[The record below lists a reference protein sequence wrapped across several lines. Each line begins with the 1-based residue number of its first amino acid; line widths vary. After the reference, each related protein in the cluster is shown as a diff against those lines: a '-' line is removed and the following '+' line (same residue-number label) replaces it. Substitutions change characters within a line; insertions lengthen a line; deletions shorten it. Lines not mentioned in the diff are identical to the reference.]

1 MIQHSGDLPTIGNT
15 NRNFQKKKKKESWK
29 CKKKKLPNKTNMKS
43 LHLMH
48 EHIYTM
54 L

>member
-15 NRNFQKKKKKESWK
+15 NRNFQKKGKLEMQE
-29 CKKKKLPNKTNMKS
+29 KKLPNKTNMKS

>member
-15 NRNFQKKKKKESWK
+15 NRNFQKKKRKAGNAR
-29 CKKKKLPNKTNMKS
+29 KKKLPNKTNMKS

>member
-1 MIQHSGDLPTIGNT
+1 MIQHSRIIKKK
-15 NRNFQKKKKKESWK
+15 RKKKKKIKKKKKKESWK

>member
-15 NRNFQKKKKKESWK
+15 NRNFQKKKKRKAGNAR
-29 CKKKKLPNKTNMKS
+29 KKKLPNKTNMKS